1 MANVRKDAIR
11 TDSNAIELLVEQ
23 HREVEQL
30 IEELSGQ
37 SPRGA
42 EFRRTF
48 EELADLIAI
57 HSEIEEKIFYP
68 SVKTGDTGE
77 LLEESV
83 LEHLAV
89 KRVLATMMETA
100 PDGDVFAEL
109 EELGGLLEAHVI
121 EEEQTL
127 FPKVSQEV
135 DERRSA
141 PARRPD
147 ERDGRTVAARARA
160 EDARDRGDRGAR
172 AHLSARRRRR
182 GSSCIRHEA
191 ESGRHPGELPL
202 PALGNSR

>member
-1 MANVRKDAIR
+1 MARVRKDGD
-11 TDSNAIELLVEQ
+11 TNTSNAIELLVEQ

-30 IEELSGQ
+30 IEELSAQ

-68 SVKTGDTGE
+68 SVKTSDTGE

-135 DERRSA
+135 DEADLRQL
-141 PARRPD
+141 
-147 ERDGRTVAARARA
+147 
-160 EDARDRGDRGAR
+160 GAR
-172 AHLSARRRRR
+172 MSEMVEQLRRERAPRM
-182 GSSCIRHEA
+182 HVTE
-191 ESGRHPGELPL
+191 ETEE
-202 PALGNSR
+202 PAPI